1 MPEPLVKVVIPLHDT
16 APFVGEALA
25 SVHGRDHPCPDA
37 CADLALAPKR
47 VLDRRRQRT

>member
-1 MPEPLVKVVIPLHDT
+1 MPKPLVKVVIPLHDT

-25 SVHGRDHPCPDA
+25 SDHGHDHPGPDA
-37 CADLALAPKR
+37 CADQALAPKR